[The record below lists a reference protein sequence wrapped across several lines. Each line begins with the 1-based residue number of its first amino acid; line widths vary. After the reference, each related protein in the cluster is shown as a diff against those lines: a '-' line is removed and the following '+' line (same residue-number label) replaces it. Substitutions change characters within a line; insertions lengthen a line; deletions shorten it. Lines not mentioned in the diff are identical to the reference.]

1 MTEFGTARPDLAET
15 RGSYGDHPDQTAW
28 AGWLVFASFMMFL
41 VGSFQVIQG
50 LVGIF
55 DDGYYVVRESGLVVN
70 VDYTAWGTLHLII
83 GVLLILCGAGVL
95 TGNVVARGVGVLL
108 AGLSALAN
116 MAFIGAYPV
125 WSILVIVVDVLV
137 IYALTVHGG
146 ELRSSTR

>member
-1 MTEFGTARPDLAET
+1 MTEFETSRPDLAET
-15 RGSYGDHPDQTAW
+15 RGTYGNASEQTGW

-41 VGSFQVIQG
+41 VGSFQAIQG
-50 LVGIF
+50 LVAIF

-70 VDYTAWGTLHLII
+70 VDYTAWGFLHLILGI
-83 GVLLILCGAGVL
+83 LLILCGAGVL

-125 WSILVIVVDVLV
+125 WSIIVIVVDVLV

-146 ELRSSTR
+146 ELKSSHR

>member
-1 MTEFGTARPDLAET
+1 MTEFETARPDLAST
-15 RGSYGDHPDQTAW
+15 RRNHEMSDTQTGW

-41 VGSFQVIQG
+41 VGSFQAIQG
-50 LVGIF
+50 LVAIF
-55 DDGYYVVRESGLVVN
+55 DDGYYVVRESGLVVD
-70 VDYTAWGTLHLII
+70 VDYNAWGTVHLIL

-125 WSILVIVVDVLV
+125 WSILVITVDVLV